1 MSWDSLGM
9 YALVSGICW
18 VIGAYGAFRNH
29 RKVAVGVTGLGSLV
43 FFLPFRY
50 WLDTLYKMQIQVDTK
65 FQYLDVVGLCLYQC
79 IETGNS

>member
-29 RKVAVGVTGLGSLV
+29 QKVAVGVTGLGSLV

-50 WLDTLYKMQIQVDTK
+50 WLDTLYKMQIQVDIE

>member
-18 VIGAYGAFRNH
+18 VIGAYGAFCNH

-43 FFLPFRY
+43 FFLSVYYR
-50 WLDTLYKMQIQVDTK
+50 LDTLY
-65 FQYLDVVGLCLYQC
+65 
-79 IETGNS
+79 